1 MTDLAVVLQWL
12 PLDLSTSHYM
22 PCLSC
27 SVYVVVFHV
36 FSSFFSQRRSSVI
49 GTRYDTRAK
58 SSNDSMNTIKP
69 IVVGIEYRYEIGDII
84 E

>member
-1 MTDLAVVLQWL
+1 MLLFF
-12 PLDLSTSHYM
+12 M
-22 PCLSC
+22 CF
-27 SVYVVVFHV
+27 SVFFHNDGH
-36 FSSFFSQRRSSVI
+36 RSSVI

-58 SSNDSMNTIKP
+58 SSNDSMYTIKP